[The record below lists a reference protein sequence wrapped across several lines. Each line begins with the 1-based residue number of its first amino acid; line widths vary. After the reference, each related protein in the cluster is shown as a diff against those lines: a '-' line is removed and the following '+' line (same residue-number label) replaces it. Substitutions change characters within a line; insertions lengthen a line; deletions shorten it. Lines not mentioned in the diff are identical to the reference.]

1 MFTLFL
7 NFNIAQLGLNLTEP
21 FIVLLLSLFLVV
33 TAGFARYFM
42 TRGISQA
49 SKQVQAN
56 LNIHTS
62 QIGEKT
68 T

>member
-33 TAGFARYFM
+33 TAGLARYFM
-42 TRGISQA
+42 IKGVSPA
-49 SKQVQAN
+49 SKQAQGN
-56 LNIHTS
+56 LSIHTS